1 MDIIGNIKMKQTK
14 ANSEQFGA
22 NPSQDSDTSVIFPEK
37 VRRARNRPADLRSI
51 WDYLELLFSMLSD
64 SYNRKYPVPKK
75 TVIVGVFALLYL
87 IDPID
92 IFPDFIPL
100 MGFVDD
106 IAALAFAA
114 SLIKDDLD
122 KYRAWKMINDGDF
135 TYL

>member
-1 MDIIGNIKMKQTK
+1 MDIIGNIKMKRNK

-37 VRRARNRPADLRSI
+37 VRRARNHPADLRSI

-122 KYRAWKMINDGDF
+122 KYKAWKMINDGDF